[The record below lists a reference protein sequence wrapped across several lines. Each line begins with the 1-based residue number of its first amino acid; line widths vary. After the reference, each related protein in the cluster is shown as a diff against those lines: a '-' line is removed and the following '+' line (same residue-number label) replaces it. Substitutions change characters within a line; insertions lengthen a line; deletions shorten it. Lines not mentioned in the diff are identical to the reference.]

1 MKTVLVGLGNPGPE
15 YLFTR
20 HNVGFMFA
28 DLIAKKHA
36 LTWKVYP
43 SVAIAE
49 HRSFYVIKPL
59 LYMNNSGKALLS
71 APIPVVKMPIVVAY
85 DDADLP
91 FGAVRFRK
99 EIRSRPSHKGLLD
112 IYERLNR
119 SDIMRLRF
127 GIGRPPEGVS
137 MVQWVLSPFSE
148 EELKVLPDVLA
159 RGYEAFRLI
168 IQRKYDL
175 IGKVLS

>member
-1 MKTVLVGLGNPGPE
+1 MRTVLVGLGNPGPE
-15 YLFTR
+15 YLLTR

-28 DLIAKKHA
+28 DLVARRHG
-36 LTWKVYP
+36 LTWKEYP

-49 HRSFYVIKPL
+49 HRNFYVVKPL

-71 APIPVVKMPIVVAY
+71 APIPIVKMPMVVAY

-91 FGAVRFRK
+91 FGTVRFRR
-99 EIRSRPSHKGLLD
+99 EIRSRPSHKGLRD
-112 IYERLNR
+112 IYDTLKRR
-119 SDIMRLRF
+119 DIMRLRF
-127 GIGRPPEGVS
+127 GIGRPPEGVP
-137 MVQWVLSPFSE
+137 MAEWVLSPFTE
-148 EELKVLPDVLA
+148 EELERLPEVLA

-168 IQRKYDL
+168 IQGKYEL